1 MLSLLIWIV
10 LLTLLYACEVALSK
24 REAYRRGDAQTG
36 CCERELGDAAEVA
49 SHDGKVTGHAEGRAG
64 LSSAE
69 SGSDMINSDDNLNN
83 NAMDTTCALTSRL
96 TPEILAQIAE
106 WAVWNDEQER
116 HRSADAETSVGGARG
131 RQRTTSSHSD
141 ADVHRQSQH
150 NAQTQSRR
158 RRADRSPLSALC
170 LAQTY
175 SKARDAVLPVVWK
188 VRPFVT
194 SRCAMADK

>member
-10 LLTLLYACEVALSK
+10 LLTLLYACELALRI

-36 CCERELGDAAEVA
+36 CCEHELGDAAEVA
-49 SHDGKVTGHAEGRAG
+49 SHDGKVTGHAEGRAR

-69 SGSDMINSDDNLNN
+69 SDSDMFNSDNNPNN

-116 HRSADAETSVGGARG
+116 HRSADAETSVGFARG
-131 RQRTTSSHSD
+131 RQRTTSNSD

-150 NAQTQSRR
+150 NAHLQSRR
-158 RRADRSPLSALC
+158 RRAHHSPLSALC
-170 LAQTY
+170 LAQTC
-175 SKARDAVLPVVWK
+175 SKARDAVLPVVWR
-188 VRPFVT
+188 VRPFSTV
-194 SRCAMADK
+194 